1 MTEIAFLIYPR
12 LTVLDAIGPYEVLS
26 RLPGAE
32 VRMVGKEK
40 GPIRSDNGALGL
52 MVDYALDD
60 VPAPDILVVPGGS
73 EGTFAVTQDAE
84 MLAWVRRVHESS
96 QWTTSV
102 CTGALILAA
111 AGVLDG
117 VEATTHWFAR
127 GILKDLGAVPVVQR
141 VVQRGKIVTAA
152 GVSAGIDMALHL
164 AAEVAGEE
172 VAQAIQLMIEY
183 APEPPFASGSR
194 ESAPAKVVE
203 RTEAYFSGRADA
215 LGVS

>member
-1 MTEIAFLIYPR
+1 MTEIAFLLYPR
-12 LTVLDAIGPYEVLS
+12 LTVLDAIGPYEVLQ

-32 VRMVGKEK
+32 VRMVGKVK
-40 GPIRSDNGALGL
+40 GPIRSDTGGLGL
-52 MVDYALDD
+52 AVDYALAE
-60 VPAPDILVVPGGS
+60 VPSPDILVVPGGS

-84 MLAWVRRVHESS
+84 MLAWVRRVHETS

-127 GILKDLGAVPVVQR
+127 GFLKDLGAVPVVER

-164 AAEVAGEE
+164 AAQVAGEE

-183 APEPPFASGSR
+183 DPQPPFAAGSR
-194 ESAPAKVVE
+194 ESAPAKVIE
-203 RTEAYFSGRADA
+203 RTEAFFQGRADA
-215 LGVS
+215 LTAV